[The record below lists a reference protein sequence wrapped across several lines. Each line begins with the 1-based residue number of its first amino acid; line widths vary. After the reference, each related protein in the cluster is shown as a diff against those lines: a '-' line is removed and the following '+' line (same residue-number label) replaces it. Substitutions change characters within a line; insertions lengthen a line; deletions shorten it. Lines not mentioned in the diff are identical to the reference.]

1 MGAFLFCSQRARL
14 RVDCRLTLESPA
26 MHKLPTLRPADADL
40 DAILRD
46 KQAEIEALIAAMA
59 DGAQDCDVKLA
70 ELLEGESEVVRISI
84 VQKIRDELRERAAE
98 KEAEL
103 DKHLA
108 AQKRVEVTRQRN
120 VFMQWLTWIMSE
132 ETLRK
137 IRMAFLA
144 NPGVEKSVRN
154 LGQDLANFGVQAQ
167 LADKRELGGMSSNV
181 GQSKGQGRG
190 EEKGR

>member
-1 MGAFLFCSQRARL
+1 
-14 RVDCRLTLESPA
+14 
-26 MHKLPTLRPADADL
+26 MHKLPTTRPSNADM

-46 KQAEIEALIAAMA
+46 KMAEIEALIAAMEE
-59 DGAQDCDVKLA
+59 GAQDCDVKLA

-84 VQKIRDELRERAAE
+84 VEKIREQLRERAAE

-103 DKHLA
+103 DKHLES
-108 AQKRVEVTRQRN
+108 QKRVEVTRQRN
-120 VFMQWLTWIMSE
+120 MFMQWLQWIMSE

-144 NPGVEKSVRN
+144 SPGLEKSVLN
-154 LGQDLANFGVQAQ
+154 VGQDLANFGVQTQ
-167 LADKRELGGMSSNV
+167 LADKRELGSMSANV
-181 GQSKGQGRG
+181 GQAKGQGKG